1 MTDEAA
7 GQQSED
13 DPDTMTADQSADALA
28 RRLFADALGALE
40 LYTVY
45 VGERLGLYRALADG
59 GPATSSE
66 LAGRTGTVERYVR
79 EWLEHHAASGLLAVD
94 DPAAGPL
101 YRRYQLPA
109 GHLPVLADPDDVRY
123 AAYKGVEMVRAARPL
138 ADVVEAF
145 RHGGAPPPLSWAPEG
160 RAEFNRALFVNLL
173 GSEWLPAI
181 GEVDRRL
188 RAEPPARVADMG
200 CGTGWSSIAMATA
213 YPRITVDGFDLDPE
227 VVAAAAEHAREA
239 GLADRV
245 RFSVVDAADPDL
257 PGRYD
262 LVTIFEA
269 LHDMARP
276 VEALAAARGMLAD
289 GGSVVVA
296 DEPVADEFGVPAS
309 EMERYAYGWSVVSCL
324 PSAMD
329 DPNTA
334 ATGAVMRPATLARYA
349 HAAGFARTETLPLE
363 SDVWRFYRLV
373 PTTARSRPSAD
384 DQHTPT
390 GPGGPVG

>member
-1 MTDEAA
+1 
-7 GQQSED
+7 
-13 DPDTMTADQSADALA
+13 MTADQSADALA
-28 RRLFADALGALE
+28 RRLFTDALGALE

-101 YRRYQLPA
+101 DRRYRLPA

-138 ADVVEAF
+138 PDVVEAF

-213 YPRITVDGFDLDPE
+213 YPRIMVDGFDLDPD
-227 VVAAAAEHAREA
+227 VIAAAAEHAREA

-245 RFSVVDAADPDL
+245 RFTVLDAADPDL

-276 VEALAAARGMLAD
+276 VEALAAARGMLAE

-296 DEPVADEFGVPAS
+296 DEPVADEFAVPAS

-329 DPNTA
+329 DPETA

-373 PTTARSRPSAD
+373 PRSRPSAD
-384 DQHTPT
+384 DHHTPT
-390 GPGGPVG
+390 GPDGPVG